1 MDVQNLRYQCL
12 QLAMHWKGGSN
23 GRAEV
28 LKDALAYFDFI
39 ANGSAVL
46 NEPALQAPRDKAD
59 AA

>member
-1 MDVQNLRYQCL
+1 MDVQNRRYQCL

-28 LKDALAYFDFI
+28 LKDARAYFDFI
-39 ANGSAVL
+39 TDESAVL
-46 NEPALQAPRDKAD
+46 NEPAVQAPQDKGD